1 MEKLFKTIDY
11 LLNDVNSQN
20 ITPNDLNIIKNVLE
34 LSDTAININ
43 RFKDEYK
50 NNAETTMLIEQINK
64 TTEEI
69 KQKITLKE
77 QELDF
82 LSINKG
88 SLTLEILHNML
99 NSLLEIKKDIETQ
112 NNQIIINFLGSRIHE

>member
-64 TTEEI
+64 TTEETI
-69 KQKITLKE
+69 QEETTKKKKLLKK
-77 QELDF
+77 LK
-82 LSINKG
+82 L
-88 SLTLEILHNML
+88 
-99 NSLLEIKKDIETQ
+99 KK
-112 NNQIIINFLGSRIHE
+112 